1 MVEAPQAGFTGT
13 IWDAVPA
20 EQLAHELTTGPGTAP
35 MADVGLAYAELAVG
49 LGAAGTEFR
58 AILAVVGDVWGSA
71 SNEDG
76 LAQLAQLADWFDEA
90 TAAARENA
98 AIAAEQAVSYEVA
111 QLTMP
116 HVGEVAAAVRTA
128 ADLLSGSL
136 LGAPL
141 AGLLDTA
148 DHQVEALHAQ
158 AAQVMRTYEAASEKL
173 AFPWEQDAAPAVSA
187 GAALAAEQAPA
198 RPEAGQPGL
207 PTNAP
212 VVADPVL
219 GAPAVDLSAVH
230 VAPPPTVAVGGE
242 SLILAP
248 TLPPSPAV
256 APGPTAALP
265 VSAAQPG
272 PPPMV
277 APPASAAPPV
287 PQQPAARADAAEVG
301 DIGDRFVVDA
311 GFATAP
317 PVLGGAAAP
326 ATQAGR

>member
-20 EQLAHELTTGPGTAP
+20 EQLAHELTTGPGTTP

-58 AILAVVGDVWGSA
+58 AILAVVGDVWGST

-76 LAQLAQLADWFDEA
+76 LAQLAQLADWFDEVTAAAKENAA
-90 TAAARENA
+90 TAAQ
-98 AIAAEQAVSYEVA
+98 QAVSYEVA

-173 AFPWEQDAAPAVSA
+173 AVPWEQDAAPAVSA

-198 RPEAGQPGL
+198 RPEAGQPG
-207 PTNAP
+207 PPANAP
-212 VVADPVL
+212 VVAEPTL
-219 GAPAVDLSAVH
+219 AAPTVDLSALH
-230 VAPPPTVAVGGE
+230 VAPPPTVPVGSE
-242 SLILAP
+242 SLVLTP
-248 TLPPSPAV
+248 TLPPSPTI
-256 APGPTAALP
+256 APGPAAPLP
-265 VSAAQPG
+265 VSAAQPA
-272 PPPMV
+272 PPPIV
-277 APPASAAPPV
+277 APPASTTTPAPP
-287 PQQPAARADAAEVG
+287 QPAARAEAAEVG

-317 PVLGGAAAP
+317 PVLGGAAVH
-326 ATQAGR
+326 AGQEGR